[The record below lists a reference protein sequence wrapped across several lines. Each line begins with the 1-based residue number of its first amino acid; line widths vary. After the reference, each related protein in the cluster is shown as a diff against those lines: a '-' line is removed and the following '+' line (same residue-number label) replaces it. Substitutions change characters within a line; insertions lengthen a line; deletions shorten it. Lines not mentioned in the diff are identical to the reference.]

1 MNQHRAIETVI
12 ERLDQSL
19 WDPLDVVAYRTKAP
33 RFMILTQMLSVIAIA
48 SQQLVDISPKS
59 EMKIPASLYTLI
71 LAASGERKST
81 VDKLLMKPVREFEKC
96 LAEQVDAAQQ
106 KYQIEL
112 ELWNIKKKV
121 LRKELD
127 EMHKKGDEQPIIIEA
142 WHTHHSNMPIAPV
155 VKRILAEDIT
165 VAKLKSMLA
174 EKNTSLALV
183 SDEAGTLLSSD
194 LMKDNALF
202 NSLWSGQTIRVDRA
216 NAPEVHIEGAR
227 LTLSMQIQPDIY
239 RTFRDSNGDAMRS
252 SGLDA
257 RILLCEPESEIGYRQ
272 EDRDDSASLDDKI
285 KLGRFSSRIDA
296 LLQEGLEMRAQGKE
310 RHCLNLT
317 ESAKKI
323 WNDKFNDIE
332 YAMRRGEYLEHY
344 KDFGSKFME
353 QASRIAAA
361 LHVFKNINY
370 RTTLVTHETMQTAI
384 ELAEIY
390 LHQALIIFRSPEARE
405 FVDETH
411 VNKLL
416 EWIIHNWNNELFLKG
431 DIRRSG
437 PHCVRN
443 LNKLEDA
450 IEVLIARGDIICFK
464 KKQSIYI
471 SLSWKKY
478 PRIVRRSLVRTR
490 DKIYVSELV
499 EYQGRRHS
507 GIPSVELFERPLIDM
522 RNKLRH

>member
-1 MNQHRAIETVI
+1 MNQHRAIEAVI
-12 ERLDQSL
+12 ERLDQPL

-81 VDKLLMKPVREFEKC
+81 VDKLLMKPVREFEKW
-96 LAEQVDAAQQ
+96 LAEQAENTQQ
-106 KYQIEL
+106 KYQTEL
-112 ELWNIKKKV
+112 ELWNMKKKV
-121 LRKELD
+121 LSKELD
-127 EMHKKGDEQPIIIEA
+127 EMYKKGEEQAILIDA
-142 WHTHHSNMPIAPV
+142 LHTHNMNKPTSPIASRV
-155 VKRILAEDIT
+155 LAEDVT

-174 EKNTSLALV
+174 GHNTSLALV

-216 NAPEVHIEGAR
+216 NATEFHIEGAR

-239 RTFRDSNGDAMRS
+239 RTFRNSNGDAMRS

-272 EDRDDSASLDDKI
+272 EDRNESPSLDDNI
-285 KLGRFSSRIDA
+285 KLGRFNSRIDT
-296 LLQEGLEMRAQGKE
+296 LLKEGHDYRTQNKQRSCLE
-310 RHCLNLT
+310 LT
-317 ESAKKI
+317 RVAKDL
-323 WNDKFNDIE
+323 WQDKYNDIE
-332 YAMRRGEYLEHY
+332 YSMRDGEYLEHY

-353 QASRIAAA
+353 QATRIAAA
-361 LHVFKNINY
+361 LHVFKHKDY
-370 RTTLVTHETMQTAI
+370 GSRLVDYKTMQTAI

-390 LHQALIIFRSPEARE
+390 LHQALIIFRAPEARE
-405 FVDETH
+405 FTDQTH

-416 EWIIHNWNNELFLKG
+416 EWITQNWKNELLLKA

-443 LNKLEDA
+443 LDKLEDA

-464 KKQSIYI
+464 KKQSIYV
-471 SLSWKKY
+471 SLSWHKY
-478 PRIVRRSLVRTR
+478 PNLVRRALVRTR
-490 DKIYVSELV
+490 DRIYADELI
-499 EYQGRRHS
+499 EYRGRRNF
-507 GIPSVELFERPLIDM
+507 GIPSVDLLSRPLIDLK
-522 RNKLRH
+522 NKSRH